1 MEIIGDRKVMIEDL
15 VKELHEGKVRAP
27 VLRMSTKVFMRTY
40 PELFLIETSLV
51 SGKSSVRRNKNLDPP
66 LYF

>member
-1 MEIIGDRKVMIEDL
+1 
-15 VKELHEGKVRAP
+15 
-27 VLRMSTKVFMRTY
+27 MSTKVFMRTY